1 MSYSAYSTLVRPMR
15 FLPFVG
21 YVTIAMVSL
30 FNSAF
35 LILLMLSYVQNDFPQ
50 LKYALLGGLGLLALI
65 QRE

>member
-1 MSYSAYSTLVRPMR
+1 MR
-15 FLPFVG
+15 FLPYVG

-30 FNSAF
+30 VSSA
-35 LILLMLSYVQNDFPQ
+35 LPIMLMFSCVQNDFPQ